1 MDDLLQYS
9 RAGQSAHPPIFV
21 RTDQL
26 VTEIVEMMNLPDGI
40 SVRTIGMLPNFT
52 TDKAP
57 FEMVLRN
64 LIGNAVK
71 HHDSSTGVIEVS
83 GRETAEF
90 FEFAVADD
98 GPGIP
103 EQYHERIFELFQ
115 FLKPRDQQEGSGMGL
130 AIVKK
135 LVELH
140 RGTIR
145 VVSGNG
151 ERGAKFVFTW
161 PKHITDQ

>member
-9 RAGQSAHPPIFV
+9 RAGQSSSPPVLV

-26 VTEIVEMMNLPDGI
+26 VAEIAELMNLPDGFT
-40 SVRTIGMLPNFT
+40 VRTTGMLPDFY

-64 LIGNAVK
+64 LIGNAFK
-71 HHDSSTGVIEVS
+71 HHDSSSGLVEVS
-83 GRETAEF
+83 GRKTDQGYEF
-90 FEFAVADD
+90 WVADD
-98 GPGIP
+98 GPGISA
-103 EQYHERIFELFQ
+103 EHHERIFEMFQ
-115 FLKPRDQQEGSGMGL
+115 TLKGRDQQEGSGMGL

-140 RGTIR
+140 RGKVS
-145 VVSGNG
+145 VVSEDGQ
-151 ERGAKFVFTW
+151 RGTKFIFSW
-161 PKHITDQ
+161 PSEIQG